1 MTKRK
6 PIPWLEIKAEY
17 LNGCSP
23 KELSKKYN
31 VPAKTIHEKAS
42 KESWVD
48 EKASICKN
56 LQDKVANRIQRVTEL
71 ALERLECVLT
81 DDCIKNSDLVNA
93 IGKAFDISGLKSS
106 KQEITG
112 KDGSPIIQQNYV
124 MPAEC
129 EDAIKHIKDF
139 INND

>member
-1 MTKRK
+1 MTKKK

-23 KELSKKYN
+23 KELSLKYD
-31 VPAKTIHEKAS
+31 VPAKSIHEKAS

-48 EKASICKN
+48 ERASISKN
-56 LQDKVANRIQRVTEL
+56 LQDKVAKRIQHVTEL
-71 ALERLECVLT
+71 ALERLEGVLM
-81 DDCIKNSDLVNA
+81 DDFIKNSDLVNA

-112 KDGSPIIQQNYV
+112 KDGSALIQKVYV
-124 MPAEC
+124 SEK
-129 EDAIKHIKDF
+129 ETEFTDNHIDSV
-139 INND
+139 INEQ